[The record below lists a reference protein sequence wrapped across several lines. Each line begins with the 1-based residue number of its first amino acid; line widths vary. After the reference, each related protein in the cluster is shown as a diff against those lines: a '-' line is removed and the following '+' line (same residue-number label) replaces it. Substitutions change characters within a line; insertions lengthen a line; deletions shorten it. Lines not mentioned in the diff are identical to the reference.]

1 MRDYHLHSK
10 NDIWTHNNCTDDSS
24 GSNKMLKLIATLS
37 YQLGLK
43 SNSFYCQIQLLRYK
57 TVVLF
62 HQFYK
67 CSIYIFQ
74 ISTSLKANATF
85 LL

>member
-37 YQLGLK
+37 YQLGLTPIH
-43 SNSFYCQIQLLRYK
+43 S
-57 TVVLF
+57 TVK
-62 HQFYK
+62 YN
-67 CSIYIFQ
+67 C
-74 ISTSLKANATF
+74 
-85 LL
+85 